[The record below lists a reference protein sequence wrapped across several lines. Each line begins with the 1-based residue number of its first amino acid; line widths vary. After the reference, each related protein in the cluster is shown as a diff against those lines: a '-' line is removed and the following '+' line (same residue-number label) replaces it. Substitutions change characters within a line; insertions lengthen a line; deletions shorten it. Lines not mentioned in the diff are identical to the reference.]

1 MLDASMIQV
10 IPNTP
15 RVDSVQFTPTFSTIC
30 SVGKAP
36 FWGTV
41 TISFRPDTMLLEF
54 ESFETWLHSMAQ
66 DHQTIED
73 LCRRVF
79 DALTLVLGFVP
90 MFVEVNAETT
100 VHAPASARIE
110 RVRK

>member
-1 MLDASMIQV
+1 MLDQSTIQT

-15 RVDSVQFTPTFSTIC
+15 RVDHVQFTPMFSTVC

-41 TISFRPDTMLLEF
+41 TISFRPLDLLLEF

-79 DALTLVLGFVP
+79 DALTNALGPVS
-90 MFVEVNAETT
+90 MFVEVNAQTT
-100 VHAPASARIE
+100 VHAPASAKIE
-110 RVRK
+110 RV